1 MSKYNTIFHPTGG
14 GMELNRRN
22 FVRASSLTALAAAIQ
37 AEGLT
42 AAAQQPAAPPAPA
55 VFTPLRRN
63 VGIFHQRGGTIGW
76 LVSADGLLVVD
87 SQFADTAPNLLAGL
101 KERSPRQIDVLIN
114 SHHHPDH
121 TGGNGVL
128 RPVAKQIV
136 SHTRAAENLKV
147 QAERSKTPATMPD
160 VTFPDTWS
168 VTLGDETIRAKHWGP
183 AHTGGDVSIHFEQ
196 ANVVHLGDLLNN
208 RGFPNV
214 DAPAGASVHGWIQV
228 LEKMAPAFPADALY
242 VFGHAEAG
250 HPFIGT
256 RSELMY
262 QRDYFTAVVEMA
274 RAARKQGRT
283 KDDLAKVEVLPKFEH
298 FGGTKAR
305 LGLALGIAYDEL
317 AKMG

>member
-1 MSKYNTIFHPTGG
+1 MKV
-14 GMELNRRN
+14 NRRH
-22 FVRASSLTALAAAIQ
+22 FVLTSMLAGAAGAIPV
-37 AEGLT
+37 ARP
-42 AAAQQPAAPPAPA
+42 AAQPAAAPPAPA

-63 VGIFHQRGGTIGW
+63 VGIFNQRGGTIGW
-76 LVSADGLLVVD
+76 LVSPDGLLVVD

-128 RPVAKQIV
+128 RPAAKQIV
-136 SHTRAAENLKV
+136 AHTRAAENLKV
-147 QAERSKTPATMPD
+147 QSERAKTTATMPD

-168 VTLGDETIRAKHWGP
+168 VKLGDETIRARHWGP

-208 RGFPNV
+208 RGFANV
-214 DAPAGASVHGWIQV
+214 DGPAGASVHGWIQV
-228 LEKMAPAFPADALY
+228 LEKMAAAYPADALY

-256 RSELMY
+256 RGDLHY
-262 QRDYFTAVVEMA
+262 QRDYFAEVIDYA
-274 RAARKQGRT
+274 RQARLEGRT
-283 KDDLAKVEVLPKFEH
+283 KDALAKVEVLPKFEH
-298 FGGTKAR
+298 HGGTKAR
-305 LGLALGIAYDEL
+305 IGIALTLAYDEL
-317 AKMG
+317 AKLG

>member
-1 MSKYNTIFHPTGG
+1 MSV
-14 GMELNRRN
+14 NRRK
-22 FVRASSLTALAAAIQ
+22 FVQLSALAA
-37 AEGLT
+37 T
-42 AAAQQPAAPPAPA
+42 ASTLRVATSAAQQPAAPPAPA

-63 VGIFHQRGGTIGW
+63 VGIFNQRGGTIGW

-87 SQFADTAPNLLAGL
+87 TQFADTAPNLLAGL

-128 RPVAKQIV
+128 RPAVKQIV
-136 SHTRAAENLKV
+136 AHVRSSENQKA
-147 QAERSKTPATMPD
+147 QAERAKAPTTLPD

-183 AHTGGDVSIHFEQ
+183 AHTGGDVAIHFEQ

-208 RGFPNV
+208 RGYPNV
-214 DAPAGASVHGWIQV
+214 DAPAGASVHGWMQV
-228 LEKMAPAFPADALY
+228 LEKMAAAYPADALY

-256 RSELMY
+256 RTDLHY
-262 QRDYFTAVVEMA
+262 QRDYFTAVVAMA
-274 RAARKQGRT
+274 RDARRSGKSR
-283 KDDLAKVEVLPKFEH
+283 DELAKVEVLPKFEH

-305 LGLALGIAYDEL
+305 LGLALTIAYDEL
-317 AKMG
+317 ATVK

>member
-1 MSKYNTIFHPTGG
+1 MSV
-14 GMELNRRN
+14 NRRK
-22 FVRASSLTALAAAIQ
+22 FVQVSALAAA
-37 AEGLT
+37 AST
-42 AAAQQPAAPPAPA
+42 VSAARAAAQQPAPPPAPA

-63 VGIFHQRGGTIGW
+63 VGIFNQRGGTIGW
-76 LVSADGLLVVD
+76 LVSRDGLLVVD
-87 SQFADTAPNLLAGL
+87 TQFADTAPNLLAGL
-101 KERSPRQIDVLIN
+101 KERSPRQVDVLIN

-136 SHTRAAENLKV
+136 AHVRSSENQKA
-147 QAERSKTPATMPD
+147 QAERAKVPTTLPD

-183 AHTGGDVSIHFEQ
+183 AHTGGDVAIHFEQ

-208 RGFPNV
+208 RGYPNV
-214 DAPAGASVHGWIQV
+214 DAPAGASVHGWMQV
-228 LEKMAPAFPADALY
+228 LEKMAAAYPADALY

-256 RSELMY
+256 RTDLLY
-262 QRDYFTAVVEMA
+262 QRDYFTAVVATA
-274 RAARKQGRT
+274 RDARRIGKSR
-283 KDDLAKVEVLPKFEH
+283 DELAKTEVLPTFEH

-305 LGLALGIAYDEL
+305 LGLALGLAYDEL
-317 AKMG
+317 AAVK

>member
-1 MSKYNTIFHPTGG
+1 
-14 GMELNRRN
+14 MELNRRN

-37 AEGLT
+37 AEGLA

-128 RPVAKQIV
+128 RPAVKQIV
-136 SHTRAAENLKV
+136 SHVRAAENLKV
-147 QAERSKTPATMPD
+147 QAERAKTTATMPD
-160 VTFPDTWS
+160 ATFPDTWS
-168 VTLGDETIRAKHWGP
+168 VKLGDETIRAKHWGP

-256 RSELMY
+256 RTELLY
-262 QRDYFTAVVEMA
+262 QRDYFTAVIEMA
-274 RAARKQGRT
+274 RAARKQGRS

>member
-1 MSKYNTIFHPTGG
+1 
-14 GMELNRRN
+14 MELNRRN

-214 DAPAGASVHGWIQV
+214 DAPAGASVPGWIQV